1 MYVISHS
8 FAPPNEGDK
17 MCAHNAASAASAS
30 AAAASARRRD
40 ADIAPRA
47 ETCARWAEEAVRD
60 RVGPPVLEKEKQ
72 QKNATRPVLRFRERG
87 QVVSVSETRVE
98 TTREDD
104 ALVRATDD
112 DPPSVTHVDASRRSR
127 CVLCF
132 ITAAVSR
139 IPAVAAVPR
148 TIEPPRRLRATNGRT
163 LP

>member
-47 ETCARWAEEAVRD
+47 ETCVRWAEEAVRD

-72 QKNATRPVLRFRERG
+72 QKNATRYFGFVNA
-87 QVVSVSETRVE
+87 VKSY
-98 TTREDD
+98 
-104 ALVRATDD
+104 
-112 DPPSVTHVDASRRSR
+112 PSRKRASRRRAKTTRSFAR
-127 CVLCF
+127 R
-132 ITAAVSR
+132 TTT
-139 IPAVAAVPR
+139 PR
-148 TIEPPRRLRATNGRT
+148 V
-163 LP
+163 

>member
-17 MCAHNAASAASAS
+17 MCAHDAASAASAS

-60 RVGPPVLEKEKQ
+60 RVGPPVNWKNEKEKQ
-72 QKNATRPVLRFRERG
+72 QKNAFGFVNAVIAG
-87 QVVSVSETRVE
+87 GVSETRVE

-104 ALVRATDD
+104 ALVHATDD
-112 DPPSVTHVDASRRSR
+112 KCDTRRRIAS
-127 CVLCF
+127 
-132 ITAAVSR
+132 
-139 IPAVAAVPR
+139 
-148 TIEPPRRLRATNGRT
+148 
-163 LP
+163 

>member
-60 RVGPPVLEKEKQ
+60 RVGPPVLEKQ
-72 QKNATRPVLRFRERG
+72 QKNAFRF
-87 QVVSVSETRVE
+87 
-98 TTREDD
+98 
-104 ALVRATDD
+104 
-112 DPPSVTHVDASRRSR
+112 
-127 CVLCF
+127 
-132 ITAAVSR
+132 VSR
-139 IPAVAAVPR
+139 
-148 TIEPPRRLRATNGRT
+148 
-163 LP
+163 